1 MRRVLSYID
10 RYSLA
15 LMGTVVLASLLPAR
29 GVFAEG
35 LSLVTTAAIALL
47 FFLHG
52 AKLSREAVVAG
63 LLHWR
68 LHLIVLAATF
78 VIFPLAGLALQPL
91 AAVLLGS
98 ALAGGLLFLT
108 LLPST
113 VQSSIAFTSMAGG
126 NVPAAVCA
134 ASLSNILG
142 VFLTP
147 LLVAVL
153 MSAGGKAGVSIDAI
167 WKIMLQL
174 LAPFVAGQLLQP
186 WVGTWIRHHK
196 ALTTQVDRGSI
207 LLVVYGAFS
216 ASVVAGLWSQV
227 SALDLGILIGL
238 CCALLAFIIGL
249 TTWIARRAGFCG
261 ADEAALVFC
270 GSKKSLASGVPI
282 AGAIFPAA
290 QAGAILLPLMI
301 FHQIQLL
308 VCAVMAQRYAARQN
322 NEPLEGLRQDAP
334 A

>member
-1 MRRVLSYID
+1 MRRVFSYID

-15 LMGTVVLASLLPAR
+15 LMGTVVLASVLPAR
-29 GVFAEG
+29 GTFAET
-35 LSLVTTAAIALL
+35 LSLVTTGAIALL

-91 AAVLLGS
+91 AGLMLGG

-113 VQSSIAFTSMAGG
+113 VQSSIAFTSIARG

-134 ASLSNILG
+134 ASLSNIVG

-147 LLVAVL
+147 LLVSVF
-153 MSAGGKAGVSIDAI
+153 MSVGGKAGVSMDAV

-174 LAPFVAGQLLQP
+174 LAPFVAGQILQP
-186 WVGTWIRHHK
+186 WVGAWIRKHK

-216 ASVVAGLWSQV
+216 ASVVEGLWSQV
-227 SALDLGILIGL
+227 SPADLAILIGF
-238 CCALLAFIIGL
+238 CCLLLAFIMGL
-249 TTWIARRAGFCG
+249 TTWVARRAGLSRS
-261 ADEAALVFC
+261 DEAALVFC

-290 QAGAILLPLMI
+290 QAGAIILPLMI

-308 VCAVMAQRYAARQN
+308 VCAVIAQRYAARQD
-322 NEPLEGLRQDAP
+322 EEAQEVVGQDAP